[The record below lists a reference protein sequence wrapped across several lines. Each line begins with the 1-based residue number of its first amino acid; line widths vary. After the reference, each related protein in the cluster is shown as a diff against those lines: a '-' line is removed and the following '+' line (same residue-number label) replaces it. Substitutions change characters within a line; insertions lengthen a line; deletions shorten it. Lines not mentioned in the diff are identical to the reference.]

1 MDVGPAEPN
10 DSPLTR
16 EEWRALRRIRR
27 LHLIRLW
34 SWVTFALWLASF
46 LPLLQLELVPHKPI
60 TWQTAK
66 FQFELTLVGVMIA
79 TAATACE
86 GFVGVVLEHSRCPRC
101 HHEFYDPHRSRR
113 RALANEREYEIEA
126 PRIADSERAQR
137 CRNCGLSLGLAALP
151 EPPAHPASQS

>member
-1 MDVGPAEPN
+1 MAVDGADAT
-10 DSPLTR
+10 DSPITR
-16 EEWRALRRIRR
+16 QEWRALRRIRR

-66 FQFELTLVGVMIA
+66 FQTELTLAGVMIA

-86 GFVGVVLEHSRCPRC
+86 GIVGVVLEHSRCPRC

-113 RALANEREYEIEA
+113 RALANEREYEIET

-151 EPPAHPASQS
+151 EPPESTPSRA